1 MDGKGLKRYRERLN
15 YSTRDLAKAI
25 GVASATVSRWE
36 TGTRQ
41 IHPVFARMLDQF
53 FQTAPAREPRR
64 RKTTKKEAKP

>member
-1 MDGKGLKRYRERLN
+1 MDGKALKKQRERLN
-15 YSTRDLAKAI
+15 YSLRDLGKAV
-25 GVASATVSRWE
+25 GVSHSAISRWE
-36 TGTRQ
+36 GGSRP